1 MRIACYSFTKQ
12 MQRGNPENYK
22 NGNGWFKGGKNIK
35 YFRNGIQR

>member
-1 MRIACYSFTKQ
+1 

-22 NGNGWFKGGKNIK
+22 NGSGWFKGGKNIK